1 MSESAASSSASTG
14 RPVSPEKALH
24 KLFLMLFLRGRSSR
38 GLQRKGMPTSVGG
51 KLWLML
57 GVYSV
62 VGCFAFAFVGKPVFT
77 LSLCMHGATLAFL
90 GMFVAASSGELLFNK
105 EEADIL
111 LHRPVTPSA
120 LLWAKIGVLLRVSL
134 WLAGAFNLASFVA
147 GIWTSDGGWL
157 FPVAHV
163 LSTVLEGLFCAGS
176 VVVVYQLCLR
186 WFGRE
191 RLEGLMTMAQIFVAV
206 GAVMV
211 GQIPQLFG
219 RMPGGVNF
227 NFHVWWIYLLPPA
240 WFAGMDDC
248 LAGSRPPI
256 SFALALTGVAA
267 TATVLWLAFGRLAQD
282 YETGLQSMG
291 EARAAKRSGG
301 RRRLLDRLVGVPPLS
316 WWLRDPVSRASFLLV
331 GAYLM
336 RDRDVKLRVYPG
348 TAPMMVWPFIMLLNE
363 HRYGSG
369 DAGMFS
375 GFGVAFA
382 GVYVGII
389 PMLAVDLLRYSQQ
402 WQAADLFRVAP
413 MSGPGPLWHGA
424 RRAVLCI
431 MGLPIVLVLA
441 AISWFAAGG
450 NSHILLMIP
459 GVLALPVYAMV
470 ACLKADGAPLGLPTE
485 GAKAAG
491 RGLSMIGA
499 MMVSAILAMLAAFAW
514 NHGWFA
520 WMLGIECVVLIGAYF
535 TVRGLVSRAR
545 WTSLE

>member
-1 MSESAASSSASTG
+1 MSEPAASSSA
-14 RPVSPEKALH
+14 PAAPPLSPEKALQ
-24 KLFLMLFLRGRSSR
+24 KLFLALFLRGRSSR
-38 GLQRKGMPTSVGG
+38 GLQRKGMPTSVGR

-57 GVYSV
+57 GIYSA
-62 VGCFAFAFVGKPVFT
+62 VGCMAFVFMGTPVFT
-77 LSLCMHGATLAFL
+77 LSLWMHGATLAFL

-147 GIWTSDGGWL
+147 GICTSDGGWL
-157 FPVAHV
+157 YPLAHAF
-163 LSTVLEGLFCAGS
+163 STVLEALFCAGS

-206 GAVMV
+206 GAVLV
-211 GQIPQLFG
+211 GQIPQFFG
-219 RMPGGVNF
+219 RMPGGVTF

-248 LAGSRPPI
+248 IAGSRPPI
-256 SFALALTGVAA
+256 SFVLALTGLAA
-267 TATVLWLAFGRLAQD
+267 TATVLWLAFGKLAQD
-282 YETGLQSMG
+282 YESGLQSMG
-291 EARAAKRSGG
+291 EARAAKRTGG
-301 RRRLLDRLVGVPPLS
+301 RRRLLDKLVGMPPLR

-331 GAYLM
+331 AAYLM

-348 TAPMMVWPFIMLLNE
+348 TAPMMVWPVIMLLNE
-363 HRYGSG
+363 RRNGLTG
-369 DAGMFS
+369 AGWMS

-382 GVYVGII
+382 GIYVGII

-431 MGLPIVLVLA
+431 LGLPLVLA
-441 AISWFAAGG
+441 LAGIAWLVAGG
-450 NSHILLMIP
+450 NSHIWLMVP
-459 GVLALPVYAMV
+459 GVIALPVYAMM
-470 ACLKADGAPLGLPTE
+470 ACLRTDGAPLALPTE
-485 GAKAAG
+485 AAKAAS
-491 RGLSMIGA
+491 RGLNLMITMLISA
-499 MMVSAILAMLAAFAW
+499 FLAILSAFAW
-514 NHGWFA
+514 NHGWFT
-520 WMLGIECVVLIGAYF
+520 WLLVIESIVLVAAYF
-535 TVRGLVSRAR
+535 TMRTFVSAAR